1 MKTNRLF
8 RNTFIAI
15 VLLFNI
21 GCDQISKTIVR
32 SRIDFHEQI
41 NLFDNHIM
49 LTRVENSG
57 AFLSIGDSLSASV
70 KFILL
75 VLIPFMALMVGTY
88 FLFVRSAL
96 SRSTLVALSFVVGGG
111 IGNIMDRYLYGS
123 VTDFLH
129 INLGILR
136 TGIFNM
142 ADVSIMTG
150 VFIIATAYLI
160 GRNNPLMGL
169 ESESLA

>member
-1 MKTNRLF
+1 MKTNRLL
-8 RNTFIAI
+8 RSTIIAI

-32 SRIDFHEQI
+32 SRINFHEQI
-41 NLFDNHIM
+41 NLFDNHVM

-57 AFLSIGDSLSASV
+57 AFLSIGDSLSTGV

-75 VLIPFMALMVGTY
+75 ILIPFLALMVGTY
-88 FLFVRSAL
+88 FLFVKSAL

-129 INLGILR
+129 INFGILR

-150 VFIIATAYLI
+150 VFIIATSYLVR
-160 GRNNPLMGL
+160 RNNPLMGL
-169 ESESLA
+169 ESETLG

>member
-1 MKTNRLF
+1 MNTNRLL
-8 RNTFIAI
+8 RNTIIAL

-32 SRIDFHEQI
+32 SRISFYEQI
-41 NLFDNHIM
+41 SLFDNHVM

-57 AFLSIGDSLSASV
+57 AFLSIGDSLSAGV
-70 KFILL
+70 KFVLL
-75 VLIPFMALMVGTY
+75 IAIPFAALMAGTY
-88 FLFVRSAL
+88 ILFVRSAL
-96 SRSTLVALSFVVGGG
+96 SRSTVVALSFIVGGG
-111 IGNIMDRYLYGS
+111 VGNIMDRYLYGS

-129 INLGILR
+129 ISLGILR

-150 VFIIATAYLI
+150 VVIIAGSYMIRRT
-160 GRNNPLMGL
+160 NPLTGL
-169 ESESLA
+169 ESDALA

>member
-8 RNTFIAI
+8 WNSIIAV
-15 VLLFNI
+15 VLLCNI

-32 SRIDFHEQI
+32 SHLNFHEQI
-41 NLFDNHIM
+41 NLFDNRVM

-57 AFLSIGDSLSASV
+57 AFLSLGDSLSSGV
-70 KFILL
+70 KFT
-75 VLIPFMALMVGTY
+75 VLIFIPFLSLLAGLY
-88 FLFVRSAL
+88 FLFSKSAL

-129 INLGILR
+129 IDFGILR

-150 VFIIATAYLI
+150 VFIIVGTYLVR
-160 GRNNPLMGL
+160 RNNPLMGM
-169 ESESLA
+169 EP

>member
-1 MKTNRLF
+1 M
-8 RNTFIAI
+8 IAI

-32 SRIDFHEQI
+32 TRIDLHEKI
-41 NLFDNHIM
+41 NLFDNRIM

-57 AFLSIGDSLSASV
+57 AFLSIGDSLSAGV
-70 KFILL
+70 KFVVL
-75 VLIPFMALMVGTY
+75 VLIPFMALLVGTY
-88 FLFVRSAL
+88 FLFMRSAL

-129 INLGILR
+129 ISVGILR

-150 VFIIATAYLI
+150 VFIIVGTYLI
-160 GRNNPLMGL
+160 RRSNPLMGP
-169 ESESLA
+169 ESETLT